1 MYDIIIVGGGPG
13 GYVAAERAGARGL
26 KVLLIEKEFLGGTCL
41 NWGCIPTKTLLN
53 SAKTYA
59 HALHGE
65 RFGLHAEKV
74 SMNWAEALAWKAEV
88 VTKLRGGVA
97 FLMKKF
103 GVEVVNGTA
112 ELVDRN
118 TVRTVEGQ
126 TYQGRNLII
135 ATGSS
140 PAMPPL
146 PGTKDN
152 PKVVSSTSLLD
163 LKEVPNRLV
172 VIGGGVIGVEFAS
185 LFATLGSKVTVV
197 EMMDEIIPF
206 MDKEQAP
213 QFRKALSS
221 VPHSGLLDANIDFQ
235 LGCKVEKLEG
245 GTVQYTGKDGAK
257 SVTGDVV
264 LMAVGRTLNVKGL
277 GLEALGVD
285 FGPKGI
291 VVNEYQQTNL
301 PGVYAVGD
309 VTGRSLLAHSASR
322 MGEVAV
328 SAIIDEPHKRQRMR
342 YHAIP
347 WVVYSNPEAAGV
359 GLTEDEAKKQGKN
372 VVTATVALRNMG
384 RYLAENGPTGP
395 GATKVIVD
403 KDTDRILGIHMYGAG
418 VGEMIWGG
426 AALIELELRVHEA
439 RELIFPHPTTGES
452 IRDAL
457 WELH

>member
-1 MYDIIIVGGGPG
+1 MYDIIIIGGGPG
-13 GYVAAERAGARGL
+13 GYVAAERAGARGQ
-26 KVLLIEKEFLGGTCL
+26 KVLLIEKEYLGGTCL

-65 RFGLHAEKV
+65 RFGVHAKEV
-74 SMNWAEALAWKAEV
+74 TLNWTEAQAWKGEV
-88 VTKLRGGVA
+88 IGKLRGGIT

-103 GVEVVNGTA
+103 GVEVVSGTA
-112 ELVDRN
+112 ELVDKN
-118 TVRTVEGQ
+118 TVKVADKS
-126 TYQGRNLII
+126 YQGKNLII

-140 PAMPPL
+140 PAMPPI
-146 PGTKDN
+146 PGAKDN
-152 PKVVSSTSLLD
+152 PKVVSSTGLLD
-163 LKEVPNRLV
+163 LKEVPKSLV

-206 MDKEQAP
+206 MDKEHAP
-213 QFRKALSS
+213 QLRKAL
-221 VPHSGLLDANIDFQ
+221 GNIEFQ
-235 LGCKVEKLEG
+235 LGCKVEKLDG
-245 GTVQYTGKDGAK
+245 GTVHYTAKDGPK

-264 LMAVGRTLNVKGL
+264 LMAVGRSLNVKGL

-285 FGPKGI
+285 FSPKGI
-291 VVNEYQQTNL
+291 VVNEYQQTNI

-328 SAIIDEPHKRQRMR
+328 SAITDAPEKRQRMR
-342 YHAIP
+342 YSAIP
-347 WVVYSNPEAAGV
+347 WVLYSNPEAAGV
-359 GLTEDEAKKQGKN
+359 GLTEDEAKKQGRN
-372 VVTATVALRNMG
+372 VVTATVPLRNVG
-384 RYLAENGPTGP
+384 RFLAENGPTAP
-395 GATKVIVD
+395 GVTKVIVD
-403 KDTDRILGIHMYGAG
+403 KDTDRILGIQMYGAG

-439 RELIFPHPTTGES
+439 RELIFPHPTTGEA